1 MKRILLFVAILALL
15 VYSCEKDPGIEPGLI
30 DNESETSFADDVI
43 PGVYIVQLD
52 GAISSLKST
61 LADETAR
68 KALVSEEASRIL
80 QRTGVDG
87 KSPNRIYGS
96 AFKGFSVSL
105 SEEEASALKKQEGVK
120 GVWED
125 RIVTLK
131 KPGTV
136 PTDPPAQSVPYG
148 ITRVGSITYTGSHVA
163 WIIDTGI
170 DLDHPDLNVDAL
182 KSKTFVIRTTS
193 PEDDNGH
200 GSHCA
205 GIVAAIDNEIGV
217 VGVAAGATVVAVK
230 VLNRRGSGT
239 MTDIIAGVDYVAA
252 NAQPGDVANLS
263 LGGSVYDPIDE
274 AVINLGASGVFVAL
288 AAGNESDDANNHSPA
303 RANGTNLYTVSAM
316 DINDNFA
323 YFSNYGNPPIDY
335 CAPGVSVLSTYKSGG
350 YATMSGTSMAA
361 PHVCGLLLATG
372 GNLSSD
378 GYVNSDPDGE
388 PDPIAHN

>member
-1 MKRILLFVAILALL
+1 MKRILMALAILALL
-15 VYSCEKDPGIEPGLI
+15 VYSCEKDPKIEPGLS
-30 DNESETSFADDVI
+30 DNETETAFADDVI

-52 GAISSLKST
+52 GGITALKSAV
-61 LADETAR
+61 ADESVR
-68 KALVSEEASRIL
+68 KALVSEEASRVL
-80 QRTGVDG
+80 LRSGVDG
-87 KSPNRIYGS
+87 KAPTRVYGS

-105 SEEEASALKKQEGVK
+105 SKEEATALEKQPGVK

-125 RIVTLK
+125 RVVTLK
-131 KPGTV
+131 KPGTL
-136 PTDPPAQSVPYG
+136 PSDPPVQSVPYG
-148 ITRVGSITYTGSHVA
+148 ITRVGSITYTGSNVA

-170 DLDHPDLNVDAL
+170 DLDHPDLNVDVS
-182 KSKTFVIRTTS
+182 KSRTFVIRTTTAD
-193 PEDDNGH
+193 DDNGH

-205 GIVAAIDNEIGV
+205 GIVAAIDNEEGV

-252 NAQPGDVANLS
+252 NAQPGDAANLS

-303 RANGTNLYTVSAM
+303 RANGTNLYTISAM
-316 DINDNFA
+316 DVNDNFA
-323 YFSNYGNPPIDY
+323 YFSNYGNPPVDY
-335 CAPGVSVLSTYKSGG
+335 CAPGVSVLSAYKNGG

-361 PHVCGLLLATG
+361 PHVCGLLLATD

-378 GYVNSDPDGE
+378 GFVNGDPDGE